1 MVNTEMPIPS
11 EEEQQRS
18 QLCKQMIADEIHR
31 NNRPISFERYM
42 QLCLYAEKIGYYES
56 ASEIFGSKGDF
67 TTSPERSNFFAIAF
81 AEHINKIKHQLGT
94 FSIVEIGAGSGKF
107 AADLIQAMNRNGC
120 MPERY
125 YIVEKSAALRQRQ
138 KLCLSGL
145 QSECDIEW
153 LEDLTTPIDCAVVI
167 ANEVLDALPVKLISI
182 EDNNLLE
189 RCVTLDDSGDLQFV
203 NIPADDSLS
212 KAMLERLPK
221 SVLGATGER
230 YECDVNMLLD
240 NFIEKIASFVN
251 QGIFFY
257 IDYGYARS
265 EYYHEQ
271 RSMGTLICHY
281 RHVAN
286 EQPLLWPGLQD
297 ISCNIDF
304 TALAEAS
311 ARCGLNINSYSTQA
325 HFLLASN
332 ALEKVITH
340 NQDAMTLEQ
349 QSEIKRLMMPAEMG
363 ERFQVVVL
371 TKNIEFASN
380 QFTSRD
386 MLHRL

>member
-1 MVNTEMPIPS
+1 MNVEMPIPT

-18 QLCKQMIADEIHR
+18 QDCKAMIVDEIYR
-31 NNRPISFERYM
+31 NKRAISFERYM
-42 QLCLYAEKIGYYES
+42 QLCLYAEKFGYYES
-56 ASEIFGSKGDF
+56 AAEIFGSKGDF
-67 TTSPERSNFFAIAF
+67 TTSPERSDFFATAF
-81 AEHINKIKHQLGT
+81 AAHIDKIKKQLGT
-94 FSIVEIGAGSGKF
+94 FSIIEIGAGSGKF
-107 AADLIQAMNRNGC
+107 AADLIRAMKHNDCLPRC
-120 MPERY
+120 Y

-138 KLCLSGL
+138 ESYLSKYKFN
-145 QSECDIEW
+145 CDIEW
-153 LEDLTTPIDCAVVI
+153 IEDLTTPIDNAVVI
-167 ANEVLDALPVKLISI
+167 ANEVLDALPARLISV
-182 EDNNLLE
+182 EDSNISE
-189 RCVTLDDSGDLQFV
+189 RCVTIDDQGDLQFTDL
-203 NIPADDSLS
+203 PAEESLS
-212 KAMLERLPK
+212 ELMRGRL
-221 SVLGATGER
+221 SQQTLNATNEP
-230 YECDVNMLLD
+230 YLCDVNLFLD
-240 NFIEKIASFVN
+240 DFVEKIASFVK

-297 ISCNIDF
+297 ISSNVDF

-311 ARCGLNINSYSTQA
+311 VRCGLNVNSYSTQA

-332 ALEKVITH
+332 ALEKVMT
-340 NQDAMTLEQ
+340 NSVDVMTLAQ
-349 QSEIKRLMMPAEMG
+349 QADIKRLIMPAEMG
-363 ERFQVVVL
+363 ERFQVMVL
-371 TKNIEFASN
+371 TKNIEFPAS

>member
-1 MVNTEMPIPS
+1 MKIEMPIPT

-18 QLCKQMIADEIHR
+18 QRCKQLIEDEIYR
-31 NNRPISFERYM
+31 NQRPISFERYM

-67 TTSPERSNFFAIAF
+67 TTSPEQSSFFAAAF
-81 AEHINKIKHQLGT
+81 AEHIDKIKHQLDA
-94 FSIVEIGAGSGKF
+94 FSIIEIGAGSGKF
-107 AADLIQAMNRNGC
+107 AADLIQAMKCNGC
-120 MPERY
+120 IPQRY
-125 YIVEKSAALRQRQ
+125 YIVEKSAELRQRQ
-138 KLCLSGL
+138 KVYLSGF
-145 QSECDIEW
+145 QFECDIEW
-153 LEDLTTPIDCAVVI
+153 LEDLTAPINCAVVI
-167 ANEVLDALPVKLISI
+167 ANEVLDALPVTLVSVENNKIS
-182 EDNNLLE
+182 E
-189 RCVTLDDSGDLQFV
+189 RCVSVDDGGEFQFV
-203 NIPADDSLS
+203 DMPPANHLS
-212 KAMLERLPK
+212 EIMRQRLPK
-221 SVLGATGER
+221 AVLNRAGGP
-230 YECDVNMLLD
+230 YQCDVNLLLD
-240 NFIEKIASFVN
+240 DFIEQIASFVN

-297 ISCNIDF
+297 ISCNVDF

-311 ARCGLNINSYSTQA
+311 VRGGLNVNSYSTQA

-332 ALEKVITH
+332 VLEKVMTNNQDVMALEK
-340 NQDAMTLEQ
+340 QA
-349 QSEIKRLMMPAEMG
+349 EIKRLIMPTEMG
-363 ERFQVVVL
+363 ERFQVMVL
-371 TKNIEFASN
+371 TKNTEFTPE
-380 QFTSRD
+380 QFTIRD

>member
-1 MVNTEMPIPS
+1 MNIEMPIPTS
-11 EEEQQRS
+11 EEQQRS
-18 QLCKQMIADEIHR
+18 HRCKQMIVDEIKH
-31 NNRPISFERYM
+31 NKSPISFERYM
-42 QLCLYAEKIGYYES
+42 QMCLYTEKIGYYES

-67 TTSPERSNFFAIAF
+67 TTSPERSNFFATAF
-81 AEHINKIKHQLGT
+81 AEHINKIKPQLET
-94 FSIVEIGAGSGKF
+94 FSIIEIGAGSGKF
-107 AADLIQAMNRNGC
+107 AADMIHALKLNDCLPQ
-120 MPERY
+120 RY

-138 KLCLSGL
+138 KLYLAQNKPAC
-145 QSECDIEW
+145 EIEW
-153 LEDLTTPIDCAVVI
+153 IEDLTTPIDCGVVI
-167 ANEVLDALPVKLISI
+167 ANEVLDALPVTLASVNNNTIS
-182 EDNNLLE
+182 E
-189 RCVTLDDSGDLQFV
+189 RCVKVDDSGNFQFI
-203 NIPADDSLS
+203 NIPANDSL
-212 KAMLERLPK
+212 AEIMRQRIPK
-221 SVLGATGER
+221 QVFDTVTEP
-230 YECDVNMLLD
+230 YQCDVNLLLD
-240 NFIEKIASFVN
+240 GFIEKIASFVK

-297 ISCNIDF
+297 ISCNVDF

-311 ARCGLNINSYSTQA
+311 VRCALNINSYSTQA

-332 ALEKVITH
+332 ALEKVATD
-340 NQDAMTLEQ
+340 NTDVMTLEQ
-349 QSEIKRLMMPAEMG
+349 QAEIKRLIMPSEMG
-363 ERFQVVVL
+363 ERFQVMVL
-371 TKNIEFASN
+371 TKKLEFMPE